1 LAEVESASRAATGQ
15 KYVTRVWAQEKQIE
29 IKAGGSHQLDLSSFR
44 LEPELLL
51 KIRRHRFAIVGRMD

>member
-1 LAEVESASRAATGQ
+1 
-15 KYVTRVWAQEKQIE
+15 
-29 IKAGGSHQLDLSSFR
+29 LSSFR